1 MISNKVP
8 KMILFGVLAAVI
20 LFALMPMIGIANTE
34 TRTADNEGASD
45 MRFNLGSGMMFTR
58 EYRVNLSELTVTGGS
73 SDLSFTPSEMIVYSD
88 DNCAVICDSHYFYL
102 LAEDYLQP
110 AHYLGQYV
118 KVQNTSGGLKITNS
132 QNNIVLD
139 RPMWYYLPAENGDYA
154 YFENGTEVHLN
165 ESARQSVAGFYA
177 GWGAYNEVAYNLVTD
192 RTEDTV
198 STASWTLSAT
208 GTDTYT
214 APVYI
219 DGTYTRYTDGDWTYV
234 HYPDST
240 SAVIVA
246 YTGSGGAITVP
257 AKVGGLPVIT
267 VGNNADPLFDVAQ
280 VTSLTISEGIKN
292 IATKC
297 FYNANSR
304 DWSGTLTLPS
314 TLEYIGS
321 QSFRYS
327 HFTGVLVIPEN
338 VGYIGYNAFE
348 EGNYTSLVVKSS
360 AIPYSSAYA
369 STSIREVLNLGDA
382 TYSKT
387 SYGLSADSVSND
399 TIPGM
404 GYMANASYTYQT
416 QRTGTIAGLFWLIPL
431 VFLIGIMIAVVRY
444 INNKDT
450 EKFE

>member
-1 MISNKVP
+1 MTGKW
-8 KMILFGVLAAVI
+8 IL
-20 LFALMPMIGIANTE
+20 
-34 TRTADNEGASD
+34 
-45 MRFNLGSGMMFTR
+45 
-58 EYRVNLSELTVTGGS
+58 S
-73 SDLSFTPSEMIVYSD
+73 S
-88 DNCAVICDSHYFYL
+88 
-102 LAEDYLQP
+102 
-110 AHYLGQYV
+110 
-118 KVQNTSGGLKITNS
+118 
-132 QNNIVLD
+132 
-139 RPMWYYLPAENGDYA
+139 PAENGDYA

-338 VGYIGYNAFE
+338 VGAH
-348 EGNYTSLVVKSS
+348 TR
-360 AIPYSSAYA
+360 
-369 STSIREVLNLGDA
+369 ST
-382 TYSKT
+382 
-387 SYGLSADSVSND
+387 
-399 TIPGM
+399 
-404 GYMANASYTYQT
+404 
-416 QRTGTIAGLFWLIPL
+416 
-431 VFLIGIMIAVVRY
+431 
-444 INNKDT
+444 
-450 EKFE
+450 